1 MEMFDY
7 FKKAVFEN
15 YANFSGRA
23 RRKEYWYFCLTLFIL
38 NMLMQVISAISSVE
52 SSSSILVLGL
62 SIVLLLAYMCLI
74 IPNISLSI
82 RRLHDIGKSGWYLLI
97 GFIPLVGG
105 IILLVWFC
113 REGETGPNKWGP
125 DPKDPT
131 LQNEVLN
138 AFK

>member
-23 RRKEYWYFCLTLFIL
+23 RRKEYWYCCLTLFIL
-38 NMLMQVISAISSVE
+38 NMLMQVVSAISSVE

>member
-38 NMLMQVISAISSVE
+38 NMLMQVVSAISSVE